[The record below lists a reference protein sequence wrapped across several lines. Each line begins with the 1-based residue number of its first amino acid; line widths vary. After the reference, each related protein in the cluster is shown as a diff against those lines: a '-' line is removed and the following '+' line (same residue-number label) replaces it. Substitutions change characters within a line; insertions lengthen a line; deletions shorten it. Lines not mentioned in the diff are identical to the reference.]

1 MRNRTPLSSS
11 SPIYTRS
18 AIFLHWF
25 MALALTANFLLGLT
39 MSDLALSPQKLQ
51 FYSWH
56 KWAGITLLGLV
67 TLRLIWRAMNRPPT
81 LLPSPVWQQRAAK
94 FSHALLYVLMFAIP
108 LSGWLMSSAGGF
120 TVTYLGILPLPDL
133 VSKNKALF
141 ELLKETHEILN
152 FSLLGVVALH
162 ALAAL
167 KHHFIDRD
175 ASLYRMLPW
184 IKPSPTNKK

>member
-81 LLPSPVWQQRAAK
+81 LLPGPVWQLRTAK

-184 IKPSPTNKK
+184 RK